1 MTTPASEGLPLNP
14 TPTFS
19 LPRPELPA
27 EPLVVVEAT
36 QSWEALNFSELWA
49 HRELFYFLVWRDL
62 KVRYKQTIIGF
73 LWVVLQ
79 PILITVVFSIFL
91 GFLVR
96 VPSGGIPYPLMVFS
110 GMLPWTFFA
119 SSLTGA
125 ASSLIGN
132 SALITKVYFP
142 RVLVPAANILGRLVD
157 FSISFLILAVLILYF
172 TFGRDYPFQITK
184 NMLALPVIFLLLV
197 LLTLASGILVSCLN
211 VKYRDIGLA
220 LPVLIQLWM
229 FVSPVVYSESL
240 VPGKWRAIYSLNPL
254 ASIIKGFRASLFG
267 MEMPWMGLATA
278 SAFTIG
284 LLIVAAL
291 AFRHTEKTFA
301 DLV

>member
-14 TPTFS
+14 IPTFP

-27 EPLVVVEAT
+27 EPLVVVEPA
-36 QSWEALNFSELWA
+36 QSWEALSFSELWA

-73 LWVVLQ
+73 LWVILQ
-79 PILITVVFSIFL
+79 PVLITIVFSIFL

-119 SSLTGA
+119 SSLAGA

-157 FSISFLILAVLILYF
+157 FSISSFILAVLILYF
-172 TFGRDYPFQITK
+172 TFVRDYPFQITK

-197 LLTLASGILVSCLN
+197 LLTLALGILVSCLN

-240 VPGKWRAIYSLNPL
+240 VPEKWRAIYSLNPL
-254 ASIIKGFRASLFG
+254 ASIIQGFRASLFG
-267 MEMPWMGLATA
+267 IEMPWMGLATT
-278 SAFTIG
+278 SAFTVG
-284 LLIVAAL
+284 LLILAAL

-301 DLV
+301 DVV